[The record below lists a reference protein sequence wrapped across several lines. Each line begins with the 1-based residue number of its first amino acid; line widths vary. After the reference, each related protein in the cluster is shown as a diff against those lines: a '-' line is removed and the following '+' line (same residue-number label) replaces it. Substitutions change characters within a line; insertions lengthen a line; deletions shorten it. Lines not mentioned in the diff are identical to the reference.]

1 MLRYLCFDL
10 DGTLTDSRQ
19 GIVFSFCRGLRAV
32 SAPVRDEQ
40 GFYDFV
46 IGPPLSESYRAL
58 GVPEE
63 RIRDAI
69 DAYRAYYAIEGLY
82 ECRVYDG
89 VAEALCRLRAA
100 GARLFVVT
108 AKPEVYARRII
119 ERFFPDGLFEDI
131 IGPTL
136 KASEQPKEEL
146 LRILLTRHGITPSA
160 EVAMIG
166 DRLYDAEAARAV
178 GVTAVGVSWGF
189 GSEQELA
196 EAGVDMLWENPSEI
210 QL

>member
-32 SAPVRDEQ
+32 SAPVSTEQ

-46 IGPPLSESYRAL
+46 IGPPLSDSYRAL

-63 RIRDAI
+63 RIWDAI
-69 DAYRAYYAIEGLY
+69 AAYRAYYDVEGLY

-89 VAEALCRLRAA
+89 VTEALCRLKAA
-100 GARLFVVT
+100 GAHLYVVT
-108 AKPEVYARRII
+108 AKPEVYARRIL
-119 ERFFPDGLFEDI
+119 ERFFPADLFEDI

-136 KASEQPKEEL
+136 KEIEQPKAEL
-146 LRILLTRHGITPSA
+146 LRLLLARHGIAPSA

-166 DRLYDAEAARAV
+166 DRLYDAEAARAM

-189 GSEQELA
+189 GSREELA
-196 EAGVDMLWENPSEI
+196 EAGLDILWENPSEI

>member
-46 IGPPLSESYRAL
+46 IGPPLSDSYRSL

-63 RIRDAI
+63 RIWDAI
-69 DAYRAYYAIEGLY
+69 AAYRAYYDVEGLY

-89 VAEALCRLRAA
+89 VTEALSRLKAA
-100 GARLFVVT
+100 GARLYVVT

-119 ERFFPDGLFEDI
+119 ERFFP
-131 IGPTL
+131 P
-136 KASEQPKEEL
+136 SS
-146 LRILLTRHGITPSA
+146 PSA
-160 EVAMIG
+160 SLPGA
-166 DRLYDAEAARAV
+166 LPFASTPAARALRHLPV
-178 GVTAVGVSWGF
+178 LPCSKGPSVCASVHSR
-189 GSEQELA
+189 S
-196 EAGVDMLWENPSEI
+196 LWESLPT
-210 QL
+210 